1 MNQRMKSAFPLGGI
15 AISLV
20 LLASCG
26 SDREGADTP
35 ADGRV
40 ALEVTS
46 GIQTR
51 AANAEWAK
59 GDAIG
64 IYMQEDGGTAI
75 AENATNRKYVAQV
88 TGGNVAFLPEAGQT
102 IYYPI
107 DGSIVDFTAYYPH
120 QALADEYYP
129 VDVSEQAD
137 QPAIDLMTAV
147 AEGHSKTNAAVA
159 FKFVHLLTKL
169 ELVIEPGN
177 GLTAADLA
185 GIKVEITGQRTTGS
199 YNLLYRAFG
208 IDPTPESIITLNT
221 KADGKSAE
229 AILLPNDAI
238 NNAPVAGRELV
249 FTLKGNGEVLRW
261 SIPDDKSFLQGDKN
275 LYTITVNRTSLGVT
289 SSIKDWNKG
298 DGGSGSAE

>member
-15 AISLV
+15 AISLA

-26 SDREGADTP
+26 SDREGTDTP

-64 IYMQEDGGTAI
+64 IYMQEDGGTTI
-75 AENATNRKYVAQV
+75 VENAANRKYVAQAA
-88 TGGNVAFLPEAGQT
+88 GGNVAFLSEAGQT
-102 IYYPI
+102 IYYPM
-107 DGSIVDFTAYYPH
+107 DGSTVNFTAYYPH
-120 QALADEYYP
+120 QVLTADRYP

-137 QPAIDLMTAV
+137 QPAIDLMTAI
-147 AEGHSKTNAAVA
+147 ANGHSKTNAAVA

-169 ELVIEPGN
+169 ELAIEPGN
-177 GLTAADLA
+177 GLTDADLA
-185 GIKVEITGQRTTGS
+185 GIKVEITGQHTTGF
-199 YNLLYRAFG
+199 YDLVWGLFG
-208 IDPTPESIITLNT
+208 IDTAPESIITLNT
-221 KADGKSAE
+221 KADGTSAE
-229 AILLPNDAI
+229 AILLPNDVA
-238 NNAPVAGRELV
+238 NNVPVTGRELI
-249 FTLKGNGEVLRW
+249 FTLKGSDEVLRW

-289 SSIKDWNKG
+289 SSIKDWNQG
-298 DGGSGSAE
+298 EGGSGNAE